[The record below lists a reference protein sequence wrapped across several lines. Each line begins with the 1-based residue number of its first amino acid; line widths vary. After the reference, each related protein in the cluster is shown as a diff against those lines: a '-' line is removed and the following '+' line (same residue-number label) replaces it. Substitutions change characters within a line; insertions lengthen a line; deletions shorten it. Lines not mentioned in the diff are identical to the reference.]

1 VIWKSYREIYDEKG
15 KMVDKEEKKSR
26 PKIRQT
32 VSTKRYYG
40 TLAGRW
46 PWASSSTKEPIIETN
61 VNVISIVT
69 LSSRAKRGD
78 LPNHKIINVLEIATA
93 QGRLAMT
100 HNILRLH

>member
-1 VIWKSYREIYDEKG
+1 MTDNDDSYI
-15 KMVDKEEKKSR
+15 
-26 PKIRQT
+26 
-32 VSTKRYYG
+32 
-40 TLAGRW
+40 
-46 PWASSSTKEPIIETN
+46 N

-78 LPNHKIINVLEIATA
+78 LLNHKILNVLEIATA